1 MAQTKPPTGG
11 SEEKNQS
18 PHDSGDDSEDE
29 SKVLEESPCGR
40 WQKLRVVVTQ
50 RDVPGIDVAYLAMDT
65 EEGREVV
72 WNEVQFSERK
82 NFKLQEDQIKQ
93 VFDNLT
99 QLEHSNIVKFY
110 KYWIDL
116 KTEKPRVIF
125 ITEYITS
132 GSLKQFLKKS
142 KKNRKVIQSKSWK
155 RWCTQILSA
164 LSYLHSCEPPITH
177 ANLTCDAI
185 FIQHNGLIKFGS
197 VAPYTIQKHVKT
209 YREEQKNIYYI
220 APEYG
225 DPSQVTTA
233 VDIYSFGICA
243 LEMAVLEIQ
252 GNGDSNRISKEAITA
267 ALNSIEDPLQK
278 DFIEKCL
285 EEDPKKRIT
294 ARELLLHKVLFEVH
308 SLKLLAA
315 HSVVQY
321 EQIPENLMEELNAN
335 QSPDA
340 VLATIS
346 HSDGREGVHLK
357 ISDVPSLELEKFL
370 EDVKNGIY
378 PLTAFR
384 MSHTQLS
391 QPRPQSPEM
400 AESVKSTT
408 PEPVDMESRLINSMI
423 CTLKHLEA
431 GTGLHMELA
440 LKMDDKMN
448 RELSCEVQS
457 DESPLLLATELVEF
471 GFISVDDK
479 QKVANKIET
488 EISKFLTNSSVMV
501 TT

>member
-50 RDVPGIDVAYLAMDT
+50 RDVPGIDIAYLAMDT

-72 WNEVQFSERK
+72 WNEVEFSERK
-82 NFKLQEDQIKQ
+82 NFKSQEDQIKQ

-116 KTEKPRVIF
+116 KTDKPRVIF

-225 DPSQVTTA
+225 DPTQVTTA

-315 HSVVQY
+315 HSVVQC
-321 EQIPENLMEELNAN
+321 EQIPENLEELNAN
-335 QSPDA
+335 QDPEA

-346 HSDGREGVHLK
+346 HADGREPVHIR
-357 ISDVPSLELEKFL
+357 ISNVPSLELEKFL

-378 PLTAFR
+378 PLTSFR

-408 PEPVDMESRLINSMI
+408 PEPVDIESRLISSMI
-423 CTLKHLEA
+423 CTLKLTES
-431 GTGLHMELA
+431 GTGNYHMELA

-457 DESPLLLATELVEF
+457 DESPITLATELVDF

-479 QKVANKIET
+479 EKVANKIEI
-488 EISKFLTNSSVMV
+488 EINKISTNSAVMV